1 MKNVVLLGATGSIGT
16 SSVDVIHQH
25 SDIFNLYAVAAN
37 SSVAKVAEI
46 VRKYKVERV
55 CMFNEAAAKEL
66 EKVLGDRKSTR
77 LNSSHSWSS
86 RMPSSA

>member
-37 SSVAKVAEI
+37 SSA
-46 VRKYKVERV
+46 
-55 CMFNEAAAKEL
+55 
-66 EKVLGDRKSTR
+66 TR
-77 LNSSHSWSS
+77 L
-86 RMPSSA
+86 RIVFLFIELKRYC

>member
-16 SSVDVIHQH
+16 SSVDVILQH

-37 SSVAKVAEI
+37 SSVQKVAEI

-55 CMFNEAAAKEL
+55 CMFDPNAAKDL
-66 EKVLGDRKSTR
+66 PATPVGDV
-77 LNSSHSWSS
+77 
-86 RMPSSA
+86 

>member
-55 CMFNEAAAKEL
+55 CMFNGAAAKEV
-66 EKVLGDRKSTR
+66 EKEMEEIELPDDETQSERE
-77 LNSSHSWSS
+77 
-86 RMPSSA
+86 

>member
-37 SSVAKVAEI
+37 SSVAIGDTVS
-46 VRKYKVERV
+46 YSPYT
-55 CMFNEAAAKEL
+55 EAQLTEL
-66 EKVLGDRKSTR
+66 KARFEK
-77 LNSSHSWSS
+77 
-86 RMPSSA
+86 